1 MSESMPIVAN
11 TAAAPSQS
19 KEASNSETSAT
30 TDAES
35 TDSSGGF
42 PKLLKAQLQST
53 QQDSDSGNDLPP
65 DMANPAQAGMI
76 PLEIFQVQNNAVSN
90 SPVPGQAAA
99 VKSLTAAAS
108 TAAGDKLSSVA
119 LNANANTDDSM
130 NMDETLMAR
139 QQQQLMQSV
148 SSSKDGPPID
158 SLLKPHGP
166 ATEAVSQPP
175 LPASVVHNNTLNMAG
190 LSTGLAA
197 KADAMPAQSAPA
209 LTVPPQHPGWNQAVG
224 DRLQWMVG
232 HHIQSANIR
241 LDPPEL
247 GRLDVHIQMH
257 KDHTSIVFSAPNQ
270 QVRDAL
276 ESAVPRLREM
286 MNNVGLSL
294 GDVNVSQESFSQG
307 QQAHENA
314 RSGNFVADD
323 EAENDRLQ
331 ALAPI
336 TARRGIGM
344 LDAYA

>member
-19 KEASNSETSAT
+19 REASNSETSAT

-35 TDSSGGF
+35 ADSNGGF

-65 DMANPAQAGMI
+65 DMANPAQAGML
-76 PLEIFQVQNNAVSN
+76 PLEIFQIQNNAVSN
-90 SPVPGQAAA
+90 PQVPGQAAA
-99 VKSLTAAAS
+99 MKSLTAAAS
-108 TAAGDKLSSVA
+108 TATAGGDKLSNVA
-119 LNANANTDDSM
+119 LNANTDDSL
-130 NMDETLMAR
+130 NMDDMLMAR
-139 QQQQLMQSV
+139 QQQQLMQSAA
-148 SSSKDGPPID
+148 SSKNGPPID
-158 SLLKPHGP
+158 SLLKPHGE
-166 ATEAVSQPP
+166 ATEAASQPP
-175 LPASVVHNNTLNMAG
+175 LPASVAHNNTLNMAT
-190 LSTGLAA
+190 LSTGLVV

-247 GRLDVHIQMH
+247 GRLDVHIQLH
-257 KDHTSIVFSAPNQ
+257 KDHASIVFSAPNQ

-314 RSGNFVADD
+314 RSAHFVAD
-323 EAENDRLQ
+323 EETENDRLQ